1 MKPTP
6 EWTSKHTLS
15 SKLKIANLITS
26 GTVIL
31 LSTIFLLGIQIYL
44 FTSSLVRQTETQAKM
59 VSENISAAIVFGDK
73 KAAADI
79 LATLHAVSEIK
90 FAAVYDNN
98 NNEFATFSRDSNY
111 ISNSIS
117 PHGLQNSYS
126 LSLRHLFFHYPI
138 VVNESLVGAVVLH
151 TEMTGFY
158 KQVIL
163 YLCFTV
169 PVMIAVLAI
178 ANLML
183 SRLQRSIM
191 KPIITLSEISKN
203 ISEYGDY
210 SVRAEIKSSQD
221 IMTLADAFNGMLNR
235 IQKRE
240 TDLQAE
246 ILERKRVQVKLDRL
260 AHYDNVTGLNNR
272 HFFNDRLDSVI
283 TRSEKFTEKTVLM
296 FIDLDNF
303 KTVNDTLG
311 HDVGDRL
318 LQLVAERLA
327 NTVRFGDVACRI
339 GGDEFAIIL
348 ENVSELSVASMI
360 AEKCLAA
367 LAQPIE
373 IGGNEL
379 HIGASIGVSVYPDD
393 AQDKYSLLKYADT
406 AMYYAKNG
414 GKNAYRLF
422 EQSMQENAQKRFT
435 MENNLRRAME
445 RGEFVLHYQPQV
457 DVTSG
462 QISGVEALI
471 RWVHPELGIIT
482 PAEFIP
488 IAEDTGLIV
497 EIGTWVM
504 EEACL
509 EMKRWH
515 EEGHKLRV
523 AVNLSGRQ
531 LKERDFVK
539 NVLEIVEKTGIES
552 EYLELELTE
561 SMLMKASASIIE
573 KLFDLKA
580 AGIQLAIDDFGTG
593 YSSMSYLKAFPV
605 SCLKVDRSFIHDLP
619 QNTEDAAITKA
630 IIAMAKSLRMKVV
643 AEGIENMEQGDFLR
657 EHGCDKYQ
665 GYFYSKPVLPDE
677 IRKMLAKTI
686 SSRIV

>member
-1 MKPTP
+1 M
-6 EWTSKHTLS
+6 SKHTLS
-15 SKLKIANLITS
+15 SKLKAANLVTS

-31 LSTIFLLGIQIYL
+31 LSTILLLGIQIYL
-44 FTSSLVRQTETQAKM
+44 FTSSLVSQTETQAKM

-79 LATLHAVSEIK
+79 LATLHAVSELK

-98 NNEFATFSRDSNY
+98 NNEFATFSR
-111 ISNSIS
+111 NSDYFPGPVS
-117 PHGLQNSYS
+117 SYGLQNFHS
-126 LSLRHLFFHYPI
+126 LSLGKLFFYYPI
-138 VVNESLVGAVVLH
+138 VVNEKLVGAVVLH

-158 KQVIL
+158 KQLVL
-163 YLCFTV
+163 YLFVIV
-169 PVMIAVLAI
+169 PVMIGVLAI

-191 KPIITLSEISKN
+191 APIVTLSEVSRN
-203 ISEYGDY
+203 ISEHGDY
-210 SVRAEIKSSQD
+210 SVRAEITSSQD
-221 IMTLADAFNGMLNR
+221 IMALADAFNGMLDR

-240 TDLQAE
+240 TDLETE
-246 ILERKRVQVKLDRL
+246 IVERKRIQVKLDRL

-283 TRSEKFTEKTVLM
+283 SRSEKFMEKTVLM

-311 HDVGDRL
+311 HDVGDKL
-318 LQLVAERLA
+318 LKLVAERLS
-327 NTVRFGDVACRI
+327 NTVRFGDVVCRI

-360 AEKCLAA
+360 AEKCLAS
-367 LAQPIE
+367 LFQPIE
-373 IGGNEL
+373 ISGNEL

-393 AQDKYSLLKYADT
+393 AQDKYTLLKYADT

-422 EQSMQENAQKRFT
+422 EQSMQEDAQKRFT

-445 RGEFVLHYQPQV
+445 RAEFVLHYQPQI

-462 QISGVEALI
+462 QITGVEALI
-471 RWVHPELGIIT
+471 RWIHPELGIIT

-497 EIGTWVM
+497 EIGEWVIR
-504 EEACL
+504 EACQ
-509 EMKRWH
+509 EMKRWN

-531 LKERDFVK
+531 LKEHNFVET
-539 NVLEIVEKTGIES
+539 VLAIVEETGIDP

-561 SMLMKASASIIE
+561 SMLMEASASIIE

-580 AGIQLAIDDFGTG
+580 AGIKLAIDDFGTG

-605 SCLKVDRSFIHDLP
+605 NCLKIDRSFISDLP
-619 QNTEDAAITKA
+619 QNNEDAAITKA
-630 IIAMAKSLRMKVV
+630 IIAMAKSLRMEVV
-643 AEGIENMEQGDFLR
+643 AEGIETAEQGNFLR
-657 EHGCDKYQ
+657 EHGCDTYQ
-665 GYFYSKPVLPDE
+665 GYFYSKPISPED
-677 IRKMLAKTI
+677 IRKMLPKLFA
-686 SSRIV
+686 SRIA

>member
-15 SKLKIANLITS
+15 SKLKIANLVTS

-73 KAAADI
+73 KAATDI
-79 LATLHAVSEIK
+79 LATLHAASEIK

-98 NNEFATFSRDSNY
+98 NNEFATFSRDPNY
-111 ISNSIS
+111 VFKSDS
-117 PHGLQNSYS
+117 PRGLQNSYS
-126 LSLRHLFFHYPI
+126 ISLRHLFFHYPI
-138 VVNESLVGAVVLH
+138 VLNQNLVGAVVLH

-163 YLCFTV
+163 YLLVTI
-169 PVMIAVLAI
+169 PVMIGVLAI

-191 KPIITLSEISKN
+191 EPIVMLSEISKN

-221 IMTLADAFNGMLNR
+221 IMALADAFNGMLNR

-272 HFFNDRLDSVI
+272 HFFNDRLESVI
-283 TRSEKFTEKTVLM
+283 TRSEKFMEKTVLM

-311 HDVGDRL
+311 HDVGDKL

-373 IGGNEL
+373 ISGNEL

-445 RGEFVLHYQPQV
+445 REEFVLHYQPQI

-497 EIGTWVM
+497 EIGEWVIQ
-504 EEACL
+504 EACL

-515 EEGHKLRV
+515 EDGHKLRV

-539 NVLEIVEKTGIES
+539 NVLAIVEKTGIEP

-561 SMLMKASASIIE
+561 SMLMEASAGIIE

-605 SCLKVDRSFIHDLP
+605 TCLKVDRSFIRDLP

-643 AEGIENMEQGDFLR
+643 AEGIENVEQGDFLR
-657 EHGCDKYQ
+657 EHGCDEYQ
-665 GYFYSKPVLPDE
+665 GYFYSKPVLAEE
-677 IRKMLAKTI
+677 IRKMLPK
-686 SSRIV
+686 SLVSRVA

>member
-6 EWTSKHTLS
+6 EWMSKHTLS
-15 SKLKIANLITS
+15 SKLKIANLVTS

-31 LSTIFLLGIQIYL
+31 LSTILLLGIQIYL
-44 FTSSLVRQTETQAKM
+44 FTSSLVSQTETQAKM

-73 KAAADI
+73 QAAADI
-79 LATLHAVSEIK
+79 LRTLRAVSDIA

-98 NNEFATFSRDSNY
+98 NNEFATFSSDSNY
-111 ISNSIS
+111 S
-117 PHGLQNSYS
+117 PDSVFSHHLQNSYS
-126 LSLRHLFFHYPI
+126 VSLRHLLFHYPI
-138 VVNESLVGAVVLH
+138 VVNEKLVGAVVLH
-151 TEMTGFY
+151 TKMTGFY
-158 KQVIL
+158 KQLIL
-163 YLCFTV
+163 YLLVTV
-169 PVMIAVLAI
+169 PVMISVLAI
-178 ANLML
+178 ANLVL

-191 KPIITLSEISKN
+191 APIVTLSEVSRN
-203 ISEYGDY
+203 ISEHGDY
-210 SVRAEIKSSQD
+210 SVRAKVTSSQD
-221 IMTLADAFNGMLNR
+221 MMTLADAFNGMLDR

-240 TDLQAE
+240 IDLQAE
-246 ILERKRVQVKLDRL
+246 ILERKRIQVKLDRL

-283 TRSEKFTEKTVLM
+283 SRSEKFMEKTVLM

-311 HDVGDRL
+311 HDVGDEL

-327 NTVRFGDVACRI
+327 NTVRFGDVVCRI

-360 AEKCLAA
+360 AEKCLAT

-373 IGGNEL
+373 ISGNEL

-393 AQDKYSLLKYADT
+393 AQDKYTLLKYADT

-414 GKNAYRLF
+414 GKNAYRVF
-422 EQSMQENAQKRFT
+422 EQSMQEDAQKRFT
-435 MENNLRRAME
+435 MENNLRRGME
-445 RGEFVLHYQPQV
+445 REEFVLHYQPQI

-462 QISGVEALI
+462 QITGVEALI
-471 RWVHPELGIIT
+471 RWIHPELGIIT

-497 EIGTWVM
+497 EIGEWVIR
-504 EEACL
+504 EACQ
-509 EMKRWH
+509 EMKRWN

-523 AVNLSGRQ
+523 AINLSGRQ
-531 LKERDFVK
+531 LKERNFVE
-539 NVLEIVEKTGIES
+539 NVLAIVEETGIDP

-561 SMLMKASASIIE
+561 SMLMEASAGIIE

-605 SCLKVDRSFIHDLP
+605 NCLKIDRSFISDLP

-630 IIAMAKSLRMKVV
+630 IIAMAKSLRLEVV
-643 AEGIENMEQGDFLR
+643 AEGIETAEQGNFLR
-657 EHGCDKYQ
+657 EHGCDTYQ
-665 GYFYSKPVLPDE
+665 GYFYSKPVSPED
-677 IRKMLAKTI
+677 IRKMLSKVLA
-686 SSRIV
+686 SRIA